1 MDTPAGAASN
11 ENKFVAAVMLVELDG
26 EATDIEDASGDEIP
40 VYAHGDGSVPRLQ
53 VDEEDEIEI
62 EFGNL
67 RGDVDVE
74 NEAPEISNFAPE
86 HESAFDDSDV
96 EYTFTVT
103 DTHSGLPEPE
113 DLPDVDGDDAY
124 MPAVALISKG
134 QCETAGSDTSAAS
147 KARRAKLINDGFEL
161 VGDMA
166 NISDDESLY
175 WPGCRARWR
184 IRCRWCWLWLRP
196 DSGRQGL

>member
-1 MDTPAGAASN
+1 MNSTERRPTSRTHRERRDSC
-11 ENKFVAAVMLVELDG
+11 VQ
-26 EATDIEDASGDEIP
+26 
-40 VYAHGDGSVPRLQ
+40 AHGDGSVARLQ

-62 EFGNL
+62 EFYNL

-86 HESAFDDSDV
+86 HESAFNDADV

-103 DTHSGLPEPE
+103 DSHSGLPEPE
-113 DLPDVDGDDAY
+113 DLPDADGDDAY

-134 QCETAGSDTSAAS
+134 QCETADSDYSVAS

-166 NISDDESLY
+166 NISDDEIAVL
-175 WPGCRARWR
+175 PGCRARVANTMPVAPAMASPR
-184 IRCRWCWLWLRP
+184 FGTTRTLTI
-196 DSGRQGL
+196 